1 MIAFLLSRL
10 SSAVLVVFGV
20 SALVF
25 LLIHAIPG
33 DPVEVMLGETSQPA
47 DREEL
52 RRALGLDRPLPA
64 QMVEYY
70 RRLLDFD
77 LGTSLYSRRPVT
89 EIIAERFPATA
100 ELAVAGL
107 AVALLF
113 ALPLGTIAAVRRG
126 TSWDSG
132 AMMFSMLGV
141 SIPNFLMGPLL
152 ILVFSLWLG
161 WLPVSGREGPASLVL
176 PALTLGTALAAIL
189 SRMIRATLLEALAED
204 YVLTARAKG
213 LPWHR
218 VVFHH
223 AMRNAM
229 LPVITLLGLQLGA
242 LLAGTVITEI
252 VFSWP
257 GIGQL
262 TIESI
267 HRRDYPVVQACILL
281 ISLTYVLVN
290 ALTDLAYGWLDPRVR
305 LRQGHGGGG
314 AA

>member
-1 MIAFLLSRL
+1 MIAFLLSRIA
-10 SSAVLVVFGV
+10 SALLVVFGV
-20 SALVF
+20 SILVF
-25 LLIHAIPG
+25 MLIHAVPG

-52 RRALGLDRPLPA
+52 RRILGLDQPVHV
-64 QMVEYY
+64 QMAEYY
-70 RRLLDFD
+70 RRLLTFD
-77 LGTSLYSRRPVT
+77 LGTSLYSRRPVA
-89 EIIAERFPATA
+89 EIIAERFPATL

-107 AVALLF
+107 MVALLL
-113 ALPLGTIAAVRRG
+113 ALPFGILAAMRRG
-126 TSWDSG
+126 TAWDSG

-161 WLPVSGREGPASLVL
+161 WLPVSGREGLASLVL
-176 PALTLGTALAAIL
+176 PAVTLGTALAAIL
-189 SRMIRATLLEALAED
+189 SRMIRATLLEALSED
-204 YVLTARAKG
+204 YILTARAKG
-213 LPWHR
+213 LSWYR
-218 VVFHH
+218 VIVRH
-223 AMRNAM
+223 ALPNAL
-229 LPVITLLGLQLGA
+229 LPVTTLLGLQLGA

-281 ISLTYVLVN
+281 IAVSYVLVN

-305 LRQGHGGGG
+305 LDGRGE
-314 AA
+314 